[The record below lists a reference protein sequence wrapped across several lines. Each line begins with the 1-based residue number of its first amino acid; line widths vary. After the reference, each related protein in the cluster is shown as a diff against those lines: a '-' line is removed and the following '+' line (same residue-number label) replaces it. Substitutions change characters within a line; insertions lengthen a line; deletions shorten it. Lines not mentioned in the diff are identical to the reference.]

1 MEKRS
6 NWFKTLTL
14 LLSWLYF
21 LVLLVWLVLYF
32 TTGDENGFLGLFNA
46 FAVYLFVPLP
56 LVLLAALLT
65 RKLPLIGASAIFL
78 AVFMMFWGNLFLPRS
93 LPETTEPT
101 LRVMTYNIFGRGRS
115 LQPVLDTITLEQADV
130 IFLQEV
136 TFDVADALN
145 SDFKEI
151 YPYQIMSAN
160 AGAGGLGIISKY
172 PLSIQDSSPPGDWGK
187 GVQILR
193 LDWDDVPVTLI
204 NFHFA
209 TTNLGRLGRIDEQ
222 FRERE
227 GNAQALAD
235 YVTSNLQNQL
245 VIAAGDANTVH
256 LSEAYQLITATGLL
270 DAWWEAGSGLGNTF
284 PGSPSPNINRVSL
297 GRSPIGSLTLPEWL
311 VRIDYIFYSPNWQA
325 VEAHVAD
332 VNGGSDHRGV
342 VTELII
348 FREQ

>member
-6 NWFKTLTL
+6 NWLKNLVL

-21 LVLLVWLVLYF
+21 FVLLVWLLLYLF
-32 TTGDENGFLGLFNA
+32 TGDDNGFLGLFNA

-56 LVLLAALLT
+56 LVLLVALGT
-65 RKLPLIGASAIFL
+65 RNLPLIGGSVIFV
-78 AVFMMFWGNLFLPRS
+78 AVFFTFWGNLFLPRS
-93 LPETTEPT
+93 LPQDEAMA
-101 LRVMTYNIFGRGRS
+101 LRVMTYNIFGRGRA
-115 LQPVLDTITLEQADV
+115 LQPVLDTIALEQADV
-130 IFLQEV
+130 VFLQEV
-136 TFDVADALN
+136 TFEAADALQT
-145 SDFKEI
+145 DFGET
-151 YPYQIMSAN
+151 YPYQLMRAR
-160 AGAGGLGIISKY
+160 AGAGGLGVISKY
-172 PLSIQDSSPPGDWGK
+172 PLTIQDGSPPGDWGK
-187 GVQILR
+187 GVQILSM
-193 LDWDDVPVTLI
+193 DWDGITITLI
-204 NFHFA
+204 NFHFE
-209 TTNLGRLGRIDEQ
+209 TTNLGRLMRIDEQ

-235 YVTSNLQNQL
+235 YVTGYLGDQL

-256 LSEAYQLITATGLL
+256 LSKAYQSITATGLR

-284 PGSPSPNINRVSL
+284 PGSPFPNTNRVSL
-297 GRSPIGSLTLPEWL
+297 GRSPLGSLALPEWL

-348 FREQ
+348 FQEQ